1 MTVGRDRLYK
11 GGQGE
16 RPRGR
21 EPPPPLREARR
32 SRYLAGVSIRAM
44 ASRAFPSAALSGRVR
59 RAVLAACGC
68 VVGTPLNRTW
78 KSRRALYADP
88 RVVTLDEMPGWK

>member
-1 MTVGRDRLYK
+1 M
-11 GGQGE
+11 
-16 RPRGR
+16 
-21 EPPPPLREARR
+21 REARR

-59 RAVLAACGC
+59 RAELAAQPRWTFFMPWAELVYKGQDD
-68 VVGTPLNRTW
+68 TQL
-78 KSRRALYADP
+78 RALYADP